1 MYLYLKKGTFIPF
14 FFTAILFAGGY
25 LFANTEPNSEKS
37 NNSKN
42 SNREYASNQVPSTYS
57 TDSLEV
63 ANKSKGKPETEENN
77 LKTEGT
83 TENAGNND
91 FYDEE
96 EGLDETQSFIS
107 FNFLYYL
114 LEKFKFSN
122 SLRY

>member
-1 MYLYLKKGTFIPF
+1 MYLYLKKGTFILF
-14 FFTAILFAGGY
+14 FFTAILFVGGFV
-25 LFANTEPNSEKS
+25 FANTEPDPKKS
-37 NNSKN
+37 DN
-42 SNREYASNQVPSTYS
+42 SNKENASEQVLLTSA
-57 TDSLEV
+57 DSLDI
-63 ANKSKGKPETEENN
+63 ADKSKGKTETEENI
-77 LKTEGT
+77 EGT

>member
-1 MYLYLKKGTFIPF
+1 MYLYLKKGTFILF
-14 FFTAILFAGGY
+14 FFTAILFVGGFV
-25 LFANTEPNSEKS
+25 FANTEPDPKKSDISYTENTSE
-37 NNSKN
+37 
-42 SNREYASNQVPSTYS
+42 QVLLTSA
-57 TDSLEV
+57 DSLEI
-63 ANKSKGKPETEENN
+63 AESKRKPETEEN
-77 LKTEGT
+77 TEGT
-83 TENAGNND
+83 TEKAGNND